1 MSKKTASTLAASTRT
16 GRKVGLERWN
26 ELNTARSGLMS
37 RLRGYASVTL
47 PVLLLPDNI
56 DQTSSSIQYDW
67 TSMGAQAVN
76 NLSNRFALNLFRPG
90 VPFFRLDASPA
101 LQKQLVEQGAAPAS
115 IREILV
121 EAEQQGMRVMDRE
134 ALRPQIVSAFE
145 QLIVLGNTLMD
156 TEESLDFINLDNY
169 VLRRSLKGK
178 AVELLTHYK
187 VLRDELE
194 DDVAAVVTHKRED
207 EYVEFVKHYRFEKG
221 RWYLKQYVDQY
232 YIPGKDQDW
241 SEDTF
246 PLHPLSW
253 RLAKGQNYGT
263 GLVED
268 YSGDFSTLSNLSE
281 SEVKLAL
288 LMSDYRW
295 LVSYASGTNPED
307 FKRTRTGDAM
317 MGKEGDVAIV
327 SAGAMGQNLQYVSAS
342 AERVVRRIGAGF
354 MLGTAITRDA
364 ERVTAEE
371 VRQQVQELEV
381 ALGGAYSRLAV
392 DMQLPIVKYLMAKVK
407 VSVGNTSITPTIVTG
422 MDALSRNA
430 EAQQLDAFVQRV
442 GTLNGVP
449 DDVRARLKLGEILS
463 TMAAASG
470 LASTRF
476 VLNDQEAA
484 AQAQAQQAQ
493 ATEAA
498 ATQGLV
504 DAGSKAIAEGAKQ

>member
-1 MSKKTASTLAASTRT
+1 MSKKTTPLPIASRV
-16 GRKVGLERWN
+16 GRKIGLERWN
-26 ELNTARSGLMS
+26 ELHTKRSGFMR
-37 RLRGYASVTL
+37 RLRGYASTTL
-47 PVLLLPDNI
+47 PVLLLPDSI
-56 DQTSSSIQYDW
+56 DQTNTSIQYDW
-67 TSMGAQAVN
+67 TSVGAQAVN
-76 NLSNRFALNLFRPG
+76 NLANRFALNLFRPG
-90 VPFFRLDASPA
+90 VPFFRLDASPS
-101 LQKQLVEQGAAPAS
+101 LQRQLVEGGANPTQL
-115 IREILV
+115 REILV

-134 ALRPQIVSAFE
+134 ALRPEIVSAFE

-156 TEESLDFINLDNY
+156 TEDDLSFTNIDNY
-169 VLRRSLKGK
+169 VVRRSLKGK
-178 AVELLTHYK
+178 AVEILTHFK
-187 VLRDELE
+187 VLKDELE
-194 DDVAAVVTHKRED
+194 DDIAGLIPHKRD
-207 EYVEFVKHYRFEKG
+207 DDYIEYVKHYQLKG
-221 RWYLKQYVDQY
+221 GTWELKQYVDQY
-232 YIPGKDQDW
+232 YVPGKDQTW
-241 SEDTF
+241 KEAVF
-246 PLHPLSW
+246 PLHPLTW
-253 RLAKGQNYGT
+253 RLAKGQHYGT

-295 LVSYASGTNPED
+295 LVSYSSGTNIED

-317 MGKEGDVAIV
+317 MGKQEDVSIV
-327 SAGAMGQNLQYVSAS
+327 SAGQMGQNLQYVSAS
-342 AERVVRRIGAGF
+342 ADKVIRRIGAGF
-354 MLGTAITRDA
+354 MLGTAVTRDA

-371 VRQQVQELEV
+371 MRQQAQELEV

-392 DMQLPIVKYLMAKVK
+392 DMQLPIVAYLMAKVQVK
-407 VSVGNTSITPTIVTG
+407 VGNTSIQPTIVTG

-430 EAQQLDAFVQRV
+430 EAQQLDAFIQRV
-442 GTLNGVP
+442 STMNNIP

-470 LASTRF
+470 LPSTRF

-484 AQAQAQQAQ
+484 QAQQAAQAQ

>member
-1 MSKKTASTLAASTRT
+1 MSKKQPAPLAVATRT
-16 GRKVGLERWN
+16 GRKIGLERWN
-26 ELNTARSGLMS
+26 ELNTKREGFMR

-47 PVLLLPDNI
+47 PVLLLPDSY

-67 TSMGAQAVN
+67 TSVGAQAVN
-76 NLSNRFALNLFRPG
+76 NLANRFALNLFRPG

-101 LQKQLVEQGAAPAS
+101 LQAQLVSNGADPTQ

-121 EAEQQGMRVMDRE
+121 EAEQQGMRQMDRE
-134 ALRPQIVSAFE
+134 ALRPEIVSAFE

-156 TEESLDFINLDNY
+156 TEDELSFTNIANY
-169 VLRRSLKGK
+169 VVRRSLKGK
-178 AVELLTHYK
+178 AVEILTHFK
-187 VLRDELE
+187 VLKDELE
-194 DDVAAVVTHKRED
+194 DDVAALITNKRDDD
-207 EYVEFVKHYRFEKG
+207 EIEYVKHYQLRAG

-232 YIPGKDQDW
+232 YAPGKDQQWAEKD
-241 SEDTF
+241 F
-246 PLHPLSW
+246 PLHPLTW
-253 RLAKGQNYGT
+253 RLAKGQHYGT

-295 LVSYASGTNPED
+295 LVSYASGTNIED

-317 MGKEGDVAIV
+317 MGKPDDVGIV
-327 SAGAMGQNLQYVSAS
+327 SAGQMGQNLQYVSAS
-342 AERVVRRIGAGF
+342 VQVVIRRIGAGF
-354 MLGTAITRDA
+354 MLGTAVTRDA

-371 VRQQVQELEV
+371 MRQQAQELEV

-392 DMQLPIVKYLMAKVK
+392 DMQLPIVGYLMAKVK
-407 VSVGNTSITPTIVTG
+407 VKVGGTSIQPTIVTG

-430 EAQQLDAFVQRV
+430 EAQQLDAFIQRV
-442 GTLNGVP
+442 STMNSIP

-470 LASTRF
+470 LPSTRF

-484 AQAQAQQAQ
+484 QAQAQAQAQ